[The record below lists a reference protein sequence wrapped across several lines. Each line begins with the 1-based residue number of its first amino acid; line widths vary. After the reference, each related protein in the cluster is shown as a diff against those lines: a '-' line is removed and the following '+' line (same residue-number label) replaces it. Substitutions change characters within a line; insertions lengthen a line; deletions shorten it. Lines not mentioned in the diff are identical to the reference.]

1 MNDSMQVKA
10 PVVPILPLC
19 RWHWIC
25 PWQAG
30 MVVCHIYT
38 AWLRMWSGK
47 LKESL
52 KQEQSYLF
60 KSQEEEY
67 AFFPEREICANK
79 KTDWSCL
86 KVSHNCGVENT
97 NPLFWSRSLI
107 NFVLRLWLCKLI
119 FSTIC
124 AYVWVFCG
132 FCYLPWF
139 SHVHGH
145 WCIIRCQAV
154 CWHDFTVSVLL
165 FLCLN
170 LCCLYK
176 CFCCMVHYFQ
186 IFLIW

>member
-1 MNDSMQVKA
+1 MNRLFTSCRWHADALNRFRKTRIRAAIRRAPLPMNDSMQVKA

-86 KVSHNCGVENT
+86 KVSHNCGIENT

-124 AYVWVFCG
+124 AYVWV
-132 FCYLPWF
+132 
-139 SHVHGH
+139 
-145 WCIIRCQAV
+145 
-154 CWHDFTVSVLL
+154 LL
-165 FLCLN
+165 FALVLACSWALV
-170 LCCLYK
+170 Y
-176 CFCCMVHYFQ
+176 Y
-186 IFLIW
+186 